1 MGGERMRKAKGVAV
15 FGSTGSVGRNALD
28 VVARFPERFR
38 VTALCAGKNATELFA
53 QARRFRPRIVCLSE
67 EVYLSRRNRLPR
79 GTRILF
85 GEEGLTEAACSRETD
100 IIVAA
105 ASGVTSLRPVIAAA
119 RKGKRIAL
127 ANKELLVMAGRFL
140 VEAAKAGG
148 GVILPVDSEHSGVF
162 QAIEGHRKEDISR
175 IILTASGGPFR
186 NRTFR
191 QMRDATVA
199 EALGHPTWRM
209 GAKISI
215 DSATLMNKG
224 FEVIEATWLFG
235 LPPGRI
241 DILIHPQSIVHSM
254 VEYRDGS
261 LIAQL
266 GVPDMRIPIGYALSY
281 PERLPLELPR
291 LLPHRMDGWVFELP
305 DRKRFPALDLAYD
318 AAEVGGTAPAVLNAA
333 NEVAVEAFLAGRIRF
348 TGIISVGT
356 SLMSSWRKGNRLV
369 TLKDVL
375 GADAE
380 ARKEASRII
389 SRMRRPH
396 RP

>member
-1 MGGERMRKAKGVAV
+1 MSRVRGVAV
-15 FGSTGSVGRNALD
+15 LGSTGSVGRNALD
-28 VVARFPERFR
+28 VIARFPERFR
-38 VTALCAGKNATELFA
+38 VTALCAGKNAAELA
-53 QARRFRPRIVCLSE
+53 EQAARFRPRVVCLSE
-67 EVYLSRRNRLPR
+67 DGATGRLGRLPA
-79 GTRILF
+79 GTRILS
-85 GEEGLTEAACSRETD
+85 GEDGMTEAACSRGTD
-100 IIVAA
+100 IVLAA
-105 ASGVTSLRPVIAAA
+105 ASGVSSIRPVIAAA

-127 ANKELLVMAGRFL
+127 ANKELIVVAGKFL
-140 VEAAKAGG
+140 VEAARAGG
-148 GVILPVDSEHSGVF
+148 GGILPVDSEHSAVF

-186 NRTFR
+186 NRSFR
-191 QMRDATVA
+191 QMRNATVE

-224 FEVIEATWLFG
+224 LEVIEATWLFG
-235 LPPGRI
+235 LPPARI
-241 DILIHPQSIVHSM
+241 DVLIHPQSIVHSM

-291 LLPHRMDGWVFELP
+291 LLPHRMDGWVFEPP
-305 DRKRFPALDLAYD
+305 DRKNFPALSMAY
-318 AAEVGGTAPAVLNAA
+318 AASEAGGTAPAILNAA
-333 NEVAVEAFLAGRIRF
+333 NEVAVGAFLAGRIRF
-348 TGIISVGT
+348 TDIVRVAEALTGT
-356 SLMSSWRKGNRLV
+356 WRRGKEPV

-375 GADAE
+375 RADAE
-380 ARKEASRII
+380 ARDEATRII
-389 SRMRRPH
+389 SRIRRPH